1 MSEEGNLFIMAWDCN
16 GLEAVVNI
24 TEYEKEATW
33 ATLQDQEPSKKI
45 GHIVNYLMLRARAN
59 SQRHYE
65 IYTMTAVDGIT
76 DEDIRTMFEQD
87 PQGSADLI
95 RDRGNKIYSDRYNEG
110 DRIKIV

>member
-1 MSEEGNLFIMAWDCN
+1 MSNLFIMAWDCN

-24 TEYEKEATW
+24 TEYEKEMTW
-33 ATLQDQEPSKKI
+33 ATLQDKEAPKKI
-45 GHIVNYLMLRARAN
+45 GSIVNYLMMRARAN

-65 IYTMTAVDGIT
+65 IYTMTVEEGIT
-76 DEDIRTMFEQD
+76 DEDIRGMFNSD

-110 DRIKIV
+110 NRAKIV

>member
-1 MSEEGNLFIMAWDCN
+1 MQEGNLFIMAWDCN
-16 GLEAVVNI
+16 GLEAVINV
-24 TEYEKEATW
+24 TEYEKEMTW
-33 ATLQDQEPSKKI
+33 ATLQDKDAPVKLGSM
-45 GHIVNYLMLRARAN
+45 VNHLMLRARAN

-65 IYTMTAVDGIT
+65 IYTMMAVDGIT

-110 DRIKIV
+110 DKIKIV